1 MNELSGSSLEE
12 QAASLG
18 SEVADFDGI
27 TLNSYFADG
36 IGYEPRVMGA
46 ISTTGQGVVS
56 APVKG
61 RRVFTSFG
69 WMISSRLTNR
79 QPRVRRYVRRLRP
92 KAWYSVWLFPLFSR
106 WPRCV
111 ISVANIS
118 NRTTNRLLQTF
129 RAGALMLPARIFC
142 AFASVL
148 LRGRSVAAVFS
159 GRQGYKQIRNPCC
172 NFVRQGFSLVDKA
185 ILRYCCGTVILA
197 MRAQWRPL
205 SNVVVK

>member
-61 RRVFTSFG
+61 QTGVYVVRVDDIQSADKQTAEGEKVRAQATAES
-69 WMISSRLTNR
+69 MVQRLAVPAIQQMAEMR
-79 QPRVRRYVRRLRP
+79 DLRG
-92 KAWYSVWLFPLFSR
+92 
-106 WPRCV
+106 
-111 ISVANIS
+111 NIS

-148 LRGRSVAAVFS
+148 LRGRSVAAVFF
-159 GRQGYKQIRNPCC
+159 GAAR
-172 NFVRQGFSLVDKA
+172 L
-185 ILRYCCGTVILA
+185 
-197 MRAQWRPL
+197 
-205 SNVVVK
+205 